1 MKSREV
7 RATVVAVGALALLGG
22 GLWVSVGGRSSDDA
36 FAKCN
41 TASIAGGS
49 AAIGGPFT
57 LVDEAENTVTDVDV
71 FTRPSLVYFGYTF
84 CPDVCPMDTARNADA
99 VDILAERGYDVQPVF
114 ISIDP
119 ERDTPEVVG
128 EFTDYLHSDMLG
140 LTGSLEQVKV
150 ASQAYKTY
158 FKRQPSED
166 EFYFVD
172 HSTFT
177 YLVMPET
184 GFAEYFRREVEPEQ
198 MADTVACFMDAV

>member
-1 MKSREV
+1 MKRREV
-7 RATVVAVGALALLGG
+7 SAAIVVVGALALLGG

-36 FAKCN
+36 FANCR

-49 AAIGGPFT
+49 AAIGGEFT
-57 LVDEAENTVTDVDV
+57 LVDETGKTVSDKDV

-84 CPDVCPMDTARNADA
+84 CPDICPTDTARNADA
-99 VDILAERGYDVQPVF
+99 VDVLTERGYDVQPVF

-119 ERDTPEVVG
+119 ERDTPEVIA
-128 EFTDYLHSDMLG
+128 EYTDYLHPDMLG
-140 LTGSLEQVKV
+140 LTGSLEQVKA

-158 FKRQPSED
+158 FKKQPADD

-184 GFAEYFRREVEPEQ
+184 GFAEYFRREVEPDQ